1 MIKPRTA
8 IFSIILVAVF
18 SLVSQIPVSSG
29 HHLSSTG
36 ISLSIHFAN
45 GTILSY
51 EHLEGTTV
59 LNVTESVVEV
69 DVEWYGN
76 LAYVESIAGVHE
88 DDGGYWQY
96 WVNDELGP
104 VAANMYQLE
113 NGDSIDWKQ
122 PSLTET
128 TPPNSFDNALIV
140 TIGATC
146 LLGIG
151 FLLIIYL
158 RVRR

>member
-1 MIKPRTA
+1 M
-8 IFSIILVAVF
+8 FSIILVAVF

-45 GTILSY
+45 GTTLSY
-51 EHLEGTTV
+51 EHLEGTNV

-69 DVEWYGN
+69 GVEWYGN
-76 LAYVESIAGVHE
+76 LAYVVGIAGVHE

-113 NGDSIDWKQ
+113 NGDSVAWKQ

-128 TPPNSFDNALIV
+128 TLPGSFDNALLV
-140 TIGATC
+140 TTGATS

-151 FLLIIYL
+151 FLLIIFL
-158 RVRR
+158 KVRR